1 MAALTGNKSSHTQHQ
16 QFAKRLLQWHKTA
29 NHRLMPWKGEKDPYK
44 IWLSEIILQQTRVEQ
59 GLAYYEK
66 FTRHYPTVL
75 DLAAAEDNQVFKDWE
90 GLGYYNRCRNLLHTA
105 RYIASELKGAFPASY
120 EGLLQL
126 KGIGPYTAAAI
137 SAFAFNLPFAV
148 VDGNVFRVLSRVY
161 GIADPIDSAKGKT
174 LFNELA
180 DANLDK
186 KSPALYNQAIMDFGA
201 TMCKPAAPK
210 CGSCPMQDICLAY
223 TTGVVNQLPVKEKI
237 LQKKLRYFTWLLLEA
252 DEKIFVHKRAPGDIW
267 ADLHEFYLI
276 ETVAKP
282 DWDIE
287 EIGLLLDQ
295 QLKAEVQSV
304 TALKPTTQQLTHQKI
319 MGYFFHV
326 KLRSIPQALA
336 GQHWLNKS
344 AIGRLAFPKMLKDME
359 F

>member
-66 FTRHYPTVL
+66 FTKHYPTVR
-75 DLAAAEDNQVFKDWE
+75 DLAAAGDNQVFKDWE

-148 VDGNVFRVLSRVY
+148 VDGNVFRVLSRIY

-201 TMCKPAAPK
+201 TMCKPAVPK
-210 CGSCPMQDICLAY
+210 CGSCPMQNICLAY

-252 DEKIFVHKRAPGDIW
+252 DEKIFVHKRLPGDIW

-282 DWDIE
+282 DWDTE
-287 EIGLLLDQ
+287 EIRLLLDQ
-295 QLKAEVQSV
+295 QLKAEVQSIS
-304 TALKPTTQQLTHQKI
+304 ALKPSTQQLTHQKI

-326 KLRSIPQALA
+326 KLRFIPQALA
-336 GQHWLNKS
+336 GQHWLKKS